1 MIPDKFC
8 ITHCKG
14 IFKMRFNEIVSWTHF
29 DLHLL
34 LSYISVPR
42 DNLTS
47 MLFPLV
53 IFIIF
58 LVLFSIFLLLV
69 RIK

>member
-1 MIPDKFC
+1 
-8 ITHCKG
+8 
-14 IFKMRFNEIVSWTHF
+14 MRFNEIVSWTHF